1 MAQKV
6 IVELIDD
13 LDGEPIDFG
22 GETISFAVNG
32 VEYTIDLNDKNATE
46 FHRKM
51 DYYIRHATKVGGRQA
66 ARVAKPAADGPSVR
80 RSGSGPPATATPSRR
95 GAASRLTSSRR
106 TRPHT
111 SHGDRQQAHGG

>member
-46 FHRKM
+46 FHRKL
-51 DYYIRHATKVGGRQA
+51 DYYIRHAERVGGRQQPT
-66 ARVAKPAADGPSVR
+66 RVAKTSAAPSSQVIREWAAGNGYPVSTRGRIAADVVE
-80 RSGSGPPATATPSRR
+80 AY
-95 GAASRLTSSRR
+95 AA
-106 TRPHT
+106 
-111 SHGDRQQAHGG
+111 AH

>member
-6 IVELIDD
+6 VVELIDD

-46 FHRKM
+46 FHRKL
-51 DYYIRHATKVGGRQA
+51 DYYIRHASKVGGRQQPTRA
-66 ARVAKPAADGPSVR
+66 AKPASGGPSSQEIREWASSNGYAV
-80 RSGSGPPATATPSRR
+80 STR
-95 GAASRLTSSRR
+95 GRIAA
-106 TRPHT
+106 
-111 SHGDRQQAHGG
+111 DIVKAYAAAH

>member
-13 LDGEPIDFG
+13 LDDEPIDFG

-46 FHRKM
+46 FHRKL
-51 DYYIRHATKVGGRQA
+51 DYYIRHATKVGGRQTT
-66 ARVAKPAADGPSVR
+66 ARPAKPAADGASSQQIREWAAANGYSV
-80 RSGSGPPATATPSRR
+80 STR
-95 GAASRLTSSRR
+95 GRIAA
-106 TRPHT
+106 
-111 SHGDRQQAHGG
+111 DIVKAYAAAH

>member
-51 DYYIRHATKVGGRQA
+51 DYYIRHATKVGGRQKSRAVAAAPSTDGASTQEMREWA
-66 ARVAKPAADGPSVR
+66 ARNGFAVSTRGRISREIAEAFAA
-80 RSGSGPPATATPSRR
+80 
-95 GAASRLTSSRR
+95 
-106 TRPHT
+106 
-111 SHGDRQQAHGG
+111 AH

>member
-46 FHRKM
+46 FHRKL
-51 DYYIRHATKVGGRQA
+51 DYYIRHATKVGGRQNTRATKPTADGASTQEIREWA
-66 ARVAKPAADGPSVR
+66 ARNGYAVSTRGRISGDVVKAYAA
-80 RSGSGPPATATPSRR
+80 
-95 GAASRLTSSRR
+95 
-106 TRPHT
+106 
-111 SHGDRQQAHGG
+111 AH

>member
-1 MAQKV
+1 VAQKV

-66 ARVAKPAADGPSVR
+66 ARVAKPAADGPSIPEIR
-80 RSGSGPPATATPSRR
+80 EWATRNGYTVSTR
-95 GAASRLTSSRR
+95 GRIAA
-106 TRPHT
+106 
-111 SHGDRQQAHGG
+111 DIVKAYAAAH

>member
-13 LDGEPIDFG
+13 LDGEPIDVG
-22 GETISFAVNG
+22 GETISFAVGG

-51 DYYIRHATKVGGRQA
+51 DYYIRHATKVGGRQTARA
-66 ARVAKPAADGPSVR
+66 ATK
-80 RSGSGPPATATPSRR
+80 
-95 GAASRLTSSRR
+95 AASDGASTQEIREWASANGYSVS
-106 TRPHT
+106 TRGRIA
-111 SHGDRQQAHGG
+111 SDIVKAYAAAH

>member
-13 LDGEPIDFG
+13 LDGEPIDAG

-32 VEYTIDLNDKNATE
+32 VEYTIDLNDKNAIE

-51 DYYIRHATKVGGRQA
+51 DYYIRHASKVGGRQKPRA
-66 ARVAKPAADGPSVR
+66 A
-80 RSGSGPPATATPSRR
+80 ATPSTD
-95 GAASRLTSSRR
+95 GASTQEIREWASRNGFAVSTRGRISREIAEAFAA
-106 TRPHT
+106 
-111 SHGDRQQAHGG
+111 AH